1 MRPELRRTALGRF
14 LARLCH
20 GGRPP
25 EGPLSEVD
33 PSRPRMAGE
42 AHFDPKPTVEGPAK
56 PGGQAVNA
64 GLDWRAS
71 QDEGFLEILP
81 A

>member
-1 MRPELRRTALGRF
+1 
-14 LARLCH
+14 
-20 GGRPP
+20 
-25 EGPLSEVD
+25 
-33 PSRPRMAGE
+33 MAGE